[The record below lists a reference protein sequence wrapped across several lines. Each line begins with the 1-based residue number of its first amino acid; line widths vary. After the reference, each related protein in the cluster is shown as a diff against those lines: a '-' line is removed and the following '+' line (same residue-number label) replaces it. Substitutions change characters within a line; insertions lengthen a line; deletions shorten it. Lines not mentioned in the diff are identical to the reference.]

1 MPVKCRI
8 LLPTWYKMT
17 QAVEEGEVQYSMPI
31 VEDTSVTIATTPEK
45 DPSVTIATPTDT
57 ETHKTGRARRKE
69 RKLKNEPSS
78 VLLDNAPDSIQ
89 VFDFVTARAKE
100 FTSMLHAVENKG
112 GAKRTFQKLPRHLR
126 RRAMSFNVRRLPRR
140 LRDMATKEVRIMF

>member
-1 MPVKCRI
+1 MD
-8 LLPTWYKMT
+8 
-17 QAVEEGEVQYSMPI
+17 QAVEEEVQYLMPV
-31 VEDTSVTIATTPEK
+31 VEDTSVTIATTSEK
-45 DPSVTIATPTDT
+45 DPSVAMATPSDT
-57 ETHKTGRARRKE
+57 ETRKTGRARRKE

-78 VLLDNAPDSIQ
+78 ILLDNAPDSIQ

-126 RRAMSFNVRRLPRR
+126 RRAMSFNVRRLPRK
-140 LRDMATKEVRIMF
+140 LRDMAAKEVRIIL